1 MIPCCAKTHSRL
13 KNDKEP
19 EHKQPNNVASH
30 FELIDTMKTLSVLFS
45 CLAVQ
50 VITTVSGAET
60 EEERLEA
67 YHARNYTWPITE
79 FQPNNPGW
87 NRLMAHRLRQAEEI
101 EGRSER
107 FEAYAQTLSAAMIQ
121 PNFSEYGFGLA
132 RAPDDLMEVLR
143 QGIRDGL
150 AAGPSLEKEIPAIV
164 GERPWWIDRPDLTH
178 RVRNAIVG

>member
-1 MIPCCAKTHSRL
+1 LRL
-13 KNDKEP
+13 KNDEKLKTNS
-19 EHKQPNNVASH
+19 HDVASH
-30 FELIDTMKTLSVLFS
+30 FELVETMKTLSVLLS

-50 VITTVSGAET
+50 VVITTVSGAET
-60 EEERLEA
+60 EEDRVEA

-150 AAGPSLEKEIPAIV
+150 AAGPSLEKEIPAIT
-164 GERPWWIDRPDLTH
+164 GERPWWIDRPDLTD
-178 RVRNAIVG
+178 RVRNTIVA